1 MTPEAMKALLSELKC
16 TAKELARTLGLEQAT
31 VMAWERG
38 ELFPT
43 KAVIVE
49 MEALRARGPS
59 AVARVTKKNDEPLR
73 VLADQDFQGLLRKLL
88 AHKALRD
95 AATKLSESYA
105 DPLDGDS

>member
-1 MTPEAMKALLSELKC
+1 MTPEALKQLRTELKC

-31 VMAWERG
+31 VLAWEKG

-43 KAVIVE
+43 KAIIGE
-49 MEALRARGPS
+49 MESLRSRGP
-59 AVARVTKKNDEPLR
+59 AAIARVTKKKDEPLR
-73 VLADQDFQGLLRKLL
+73 VLADGDFQVLLRKLL

-95 AATKLSESYA
+95 AAAKLAESYG